1 MRYIVPIILIAPALA
16 SAQPQTRPSTCDV
29 TIVRAPDDV
38 RPVVQKWIDAEPRCR
53 GSLEVRIIATDG
65 GYYLIARDERGHTN
79 ERIVPDA
86 QSAGVLIASWAADD
100 GSVGGTPA
108 ATPAPAP
115 MEAPMEAPMPA
126 PPMTPMAAPPM
137 AAPGIS
143 APGAT
148 PMFERPL
155 GVDAQPAR
163 AATAPRWLTLG
174 ALAGSS
180 LGGARVDL
188 DLKRGRWWA
197 VGVAGSMTVAEQRLY
212 DYQSD
217 GTLDMFDA
225 KGLVYA
231 AATLRRGAF
240 ELRGAFGLGLA
251 YTKVDATWSSPSY
264 PPSPSYGGDGVFG
277 IGDLSL
283 VLGYQLNDRWGL
295 AAGPV
300 MTIYNQAFDLTNSS
314 MSTPTT
320 FQRAVDLS
328 LFMAMRHTL

>member
-1 MRYIVPIILIAPALA
+1 
-16 SAQPQTRPSTCDV
+16 
-29 TIVRAPDDV
+29 
-38 RPVVQKWIDAEPRCR
+38 
-53 GSLEVRIIATDG
+53 
-65 GYYLIARDERGHTN
+65 
-79 ERIVPDA
+79 
-86 QSAGVLIASWAADD
+86 LIASWAADD

-108 ATPAPAP
+108 ATPTSAP
-115 MEAPMEAPMPA
+115 EAPE
-126 PPMTPMAAPPM
+126 PPM
-137 AAPGIS
+137 AAPALAPTAPLGPMGTAGPMIAPGMT

-163 AATAPRWLTLG
+163 TTAAPRWLTLG
-174 ALAGSS
+174 VLAGSG
-180 LGGARVDL
+180 LGGARGDL

-197 VGVAGSMTVAEQRLY
+197 VGVAGSMTVAEQTLY
-212 DYQSD
+212 GSQSD

-251 YTKVDATWSSPSY
+251 YTKVDATWTYPSY
-264 PPSPSYGGDGVFG
+264 SSNGGDGVFG

-283 VLGYQLNDRWGL
+283 IAGYQLSENWGL

-300 MTIYNQAFDLTNSS
+300 MTIYDQRFDLTNNSAGTS
-314 MSTPTT
+314 MPTT
-320 FQRAVDLS
+320 FQRAADLS
-328 LFMAMRHTL
+328 LFMAVRHRL